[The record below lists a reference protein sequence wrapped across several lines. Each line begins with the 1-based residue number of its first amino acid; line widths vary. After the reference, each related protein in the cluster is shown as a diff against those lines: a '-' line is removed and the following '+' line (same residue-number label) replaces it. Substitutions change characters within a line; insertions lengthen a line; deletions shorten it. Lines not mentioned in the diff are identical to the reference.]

1 MTDWTL
7 TVIWSETIKPFDTN
21 LELTMPNLANGRV
34 NLIFNRSVLVQKSS
48 SSFYSNF
55 TLNLYIVYK
64 LNNFP
69 VNNNNNF
76 SLINLFGTVR
86 LVRNVIKC
94 KFSYNR
100 LIIALWSFGKGFDR
114 NVEIFGVDNDHL
126 IPIIEKETI

>member
-21 LELTMPNLANGRV
+21 LELIMPNLANGRV

-64 LNNFP
+64 LNNFL

-126 IPIIEKETI
+126 IPIIEKEII

>member
-69 VNNNNNF
+69 VNTNNNF

-126 IPIIEKETI
+126 IPIIEKEII

>member
-76 SLINLFGTVR
+76 SLINLLGTVR

>member
-94 KFSYNR
+94 KFSCNR

>member
-1 MTDWTL
+1 
-7 TVIWSETIKPFDTN
+7 
-21 LELTMPNLANGRV
+21 MPNLANRRV
-34 NLIFNRSVLVQKSS
+34 NLIFNCSVLVQKSS

-69 VNNNNNF
+69 VNNINNF

-100 LIIALWSFGKGFDR
+100 LRIAL
-114 NVEIFGVDNDHL
+114 
-126 IPIIEKETI
+126 

>member
-21 LELTMPNLANGRV
+21 LELTMPNLASGRV

-69 VNNNNNF
+69 VNSNNNF